1 MQRVSLD
8 CVNMR
13 ILRQRLILI
22 AVISIEIC
30 VACGIASAAEGIY
43 EAVEL
48 RGKEPHDLIETA
60 SQYHDQFVRRSLLHA
75 DPAVVGLVRDIGYSL
90 APEPTDDYF
99 DYEFYVIR
107 DPSPNAF
114 AMPTGRIYVHT
125 GMLARL
131 EDSSQLAGLLAH
143 EINHVAGH
151 HSIVQFRIKAFDVFD
166 MFLTGGLLALLNNL
180 QFSRD
185 LEGEADDR
193 APAMLLEAGYDP
205 RAMPELM
212 DLLRQ
217 DFEGLR
223 PRVATAWTT
232 HPEPDARYE
241 RSLAFVSAL
250 PDGERDTDAFDA
262 IVRPLRVLTV
272 RDYIRDDFPY
282 TAIAV
287 AETLLERYPD
297 DLELRMMIGDAW
309 RVLGPRAEF
318 APDDFS
324 NRDKRRN
331 LRQRL
336 RRTRSER
343 TQRMLEDEEAQQ
355 AMLRNLTAAKMIYED
370 LLVRDPNFAPPHRGL
385 GEVYEALDMP
395 REAARE
401 YVQYVRQAPDAEDRP
416 VIMGRLTQLRDQ
428 LSAEE

>member
-1 MQRVSLD
+1 
-8 CVNMR
+8 MR
-13 ILRQRLILI
+13 NCGKRPYLI
-22 AVISIEIC
+22 ACALAGCLAGSLP
-30 VACGIASAAEGIY
+30 ATADEGIY
-43 EAVEL
+43 ASVEL

-60 SQYHDQFVRRSLLHA
+60 GQYHDQFVRRSLLHN
-75 DPAVVGLVRDIGYSL
+75 DPAVVSLVRRIGHAL
-90 APEPTDDYF
+90 APQPTDDYF
-99 DYEFYVIR
+99 EYDFYVIR

-114 AMPTGRIYVHT
+114 AMPNGRIYVHT

-131 EDSSQLAGLLAH
+131 DDSSQLAGLLAH

-151 HSIVQFRIKAFDVFD
+151 HSIVQFRIKPFDVFD
-166 MFLTGGLLALLNNL
+166 MFLTGGLLALLNQL

-185 LEGEADDR
+185 LEQEADDR
-193 APAMLLEAGYDP
+193 APAMMNEAGFDP
-205 RAMPELM
+205 RAMPEVM

-223 PRVATAWTT
+223 PRIATIWTT

-241 RSLAFVSAL
+241 QALALVSAM
-250 PDGERDTDAFDA
+250 PAANRDADAFDS
-262 IVRPLRVLTV
+262 IIRPLRLMTV
-272 RDYIRDDFPY
+272 GDYIRDDYPY

-297 DLELRMMIGDAW
+297 DLELRMLLGDAW

-324 NRDKRRN
+324 NKDKRRN

-343 TQRMLEDEEAQQ
+343 EEILLETEAGRL
-355 AMLRNLTAAKMIYED
+355 AMARNLEAASAIYGD
-370 LLVRDPNFAPPHRGL
+370 LLVRDPGFAPAHRGL
-385 GEVYEALDMP
+385 GQIYDALDMP

-401 YVQYVRQAPDAEDRP
+401 YVEYVRQAPDAEDRP
-416 VIMGRLTQLRDQ
+416 VIMARLTQLRDQ
-428 LSAEE
+428 LAKEN

>member
-1 MQRVSLD
+1 MKAA
-8 CVNMR
+8 
-13 ILRQRLILI
+13 RQN
-22 AVISIEIC
+22 VIVFAAALATAGAPLHC
-30 VACGIASAAEGIY
+30 ASAAEGIY

-60 SQYHDQFVRRSLLHA
+60 GQYHDQFVRRSLLHG
-75 DPAVVGLVRDIGYSL
+75 DPATESLVRRIGHAL

-99 DYEFYVIR
+99 EYEFFVIR

-114 AMPTGRIYVHT
+114 AMPNGRIYVHT

-151 HSIVQFRIKAFDVFD
+151 HSVVQFRIKPLDIFDIFI
-166 MFLTGGLLALLNNL
+166 TGGLIALLNQL

-185 LEGEADDR
+185 LEQEADDR
-193 APAMLLEAGYDP
+193 APQMLSRAGFDP
-205 RAMPELM
+205 HAIPELM

-223 PRVATAWTT
+223 PRIATVWTT

-241 RSLAFVSAL
+241 RSLALVADA
-250 PDGERDTDAFDA
+250 PRAARDADLFDE
-262 IVRPLRVLTV
+262 VVHPLRLMTV

-282 TAIAV
+282 TAIAL
-287 AETLLERYPD
+287 AETLLERSPD
-297 DLELRMMIGDAW
+297 DLELRMLLGDAW
-309 RVLGPRAEF
+309 RQLGPRSEF
-318 APDDFS
+318 APEDFS
-324 NRDKRRN
+324 NKDKRRN
-331 LRQRL
+331 LRRRL

-343 TQRMLEDEEAQQ
+343 TELMLETEEGRA
-355 AMLRNLTAAKMIYED
+355 AMARNLETAKAIYED
-370 LLVRDPNFAPPHRGL
+370 LLARDASFAPAHRGL

-395 REAARE
+395 REAARA
-401 YVQYVRQAPDAEDRP
+401 YVQYVRQAEDADDRP
-416 VIMGRLTQLRDQ
+416 VIMTRLTQLRDQ
-428 LSAEE
+428 LSTEE